1 MRSSRILAI
10 GIAALTLG
18 LAAAITGAGT
28 PAKAASSVRYV
39 SLGDSYSSGVGAG
52 SESGLASIAHECG
65 WIPRSRRGQEKSSG
79 ACGTQADSGFGSAM
93 QWHEQ
98 TGARRHD
105 FQITRG
111 EAGQRSWCTCGDR
124 EWMPSSRDYIGNA
137 AQDRNIFSAGG
148 RKKIMATSVTNAAS
162 TREKL
167 LRARGA
173 AAKLATLSSGEK
185 NALLLA
191 MAGAIEANVDGI
203 LTANRED
210 VESSGL
216 DGAMRDRLLLTTE
229 RIEEM
234 AQGVRDVAVLRDPVG
249 ETLAEWTRPNGLQI
263 RKVRVPLGV
272 VGIIYESRPN
282 VTVDT
287 AVLALKTGNAI
298 VLRGG
303 KEAAR
308 SNQRLVEILT
318 SVPGVPEGAIEL
330 LDSNTRESVQD
341 LIKARGLVDVII
353 PRGGAGLIAFVTENS
368 SVPVIETG
376 AGNCHIFVDE
386 SADFDMADRIVINAK
401 TSRPSVCNAAEKLLI
416 HEKIAE
422 QYVPRIVKKLI
433 DAGVEVRGDEKSR
446 CLVAGLKIALASEE
460 DWYEEYLRLC
470 MGVRVV
476 ANVDVAIDLI
486 NRYSTKHSDSIVTRD
501 EKNARKFLRSVDSAA
516 VYWNASTRFT
526 DGAEFGFGAEMGI
539 STQKLHCRGP
549 FALAELTSSKYEI
562 VGTGQVR

>member
-1 MRSSRILAI
+1 
-10 GIAALTLG
+10 
-18 LAAAITGAGT
+18 
-28 PAKAASSVRYV
+28 
-39 SLGDSYSSGVGAG
+39 
-52 SESGLASIAHECG
+52 
-65 WIPRSRRGQEKSSG
+65 
-79 ACGTQADSGFGSAM
+79 
-93 QWHEQ
+93 
-98 TGARRHD
+98 
-105 FQITRG
+105 
-111 EAGQRSWCTCGDR
+111 
-124 EWMPSSRDYIGNA
+124 
-137 AQDRNIFSAGG
+137 
-148 RKKIMATSVTNAAS
+148 MATTITNSAS
-162 TREKL
+162 TQEKL
-167 LRARGA
+167 LRARDA
-173 AAKLATLSSGEK
+173 AAKLALLATEEK

-191 MAGAIEANVDGI
+191 IADAIEAQTETI
-203 LTANRED
+203 LAANRED

-216 DGAMRDRLLLTTE
+216 EGAMRDRLLLTTA
-229 RIEEM
+229 RIKEM
-234 AQGVRDVAVLRDPVG
+234 AQGVREVAALGDPIG
-249 ETLAEWTRPNGLQI
+249 ETLAEWTRPNGLRI

-308 SNQRLVEILT
+308 SNQRLVEILAA
-318 SVPGVPEGAIEL
+318 VPGLPEGAIEL
-330 LDSNTRESVQD
+330 LDSSTRQSVQE

-353 PRGGAGLIAFVTENS
+353 PRGGAGLITFVTENS
-368 SVPVIETG
+368 AVPVIETG

-386 SADFDMADRIVINAK
+386 SADFDMADPIVINAK
-401 TSRPSVCNAAEKLLI
+401 TQRPSVCNAAEKLLV
-416 HEKIAE
+416 HERVAAK
-422 QYVPRIVKKLI
+422 YVPRIVKKLI
-433 DAGVEVRGDEKSR
+433 DAGVEVRGDGKSR
-446 CLVAGLKIALASEE
+446 SLAAGLNINPAVEQ

-470 MGVRVV
+470 MAVRVV
-476 ANVDVAIDLI
+476 ANVDEAIAHI

-501 EKNARKFLRSVDSAA
+501 EANARKFLRGVDSAA

>member
-1 MRSSRILAI
+1 
-10 GIAALTLG
+10 
-18 LAAAITGAGT
+18 
-28 PAKAASSVRYV
+28 
-39 SLGDSYSSGVGAG
+39 
-52 SESGLASIAHECG
+52 
-65 WIPRSRRGQEKSSG
+65 
-79 ACGTQADSGFGSAM
+79 
-93 QWHEQ
+93 
-98 TGARRHD
+98 
-105 FQITRG
+105 
-111 EAGQRSWCTCGDR
+111 
-124 EWMPSSRDYIGNA
+124 
-137 AQDRNIFSAGG
+137 
-148 RKKIMATSVTNAAS
+148 MATTVANQVG

-173 AAKLATLSSGEK
+173 ASKLAQLSTAEK
-185 NALLLA
+185 NALLLSIA
-191 MAGAIEANVDGI
+191 DAIEHRADSILAANC
-203 LTANRED
+203 ED
-210 VESSGL
+210 VGSSGL
-216 DGAMRDRLLLTTE
+216 EGAMRDRLLLTRP
-229 RIEEM
+229 RIQEM
-234 AQGVRDVAVLRDPVG
+234 AQGVRDVAALPDPIG
-249 ETLAEWTRPNGLQI
+249 ETLAEWTRPNGLKI

-308 SNQRLVEILT
+308 SNQELVKIIA
-318 SVPGVPEGAIEL
+318 GVAGIPEGAIEL
-330 LDSNTRESVQD
+330 LDSSTRDSVQE

-401 TSRPSVCNAAEKLLI
+401 TQRPSVCNAAEKLLV
-416 HEKIAE
+416 HENIAGE
-422 QYVPRIVKKLI
+422 YVPRIVQKLI
-433 DAGVEVRGDEKSR
+433 DAGVEVRGDDRACRLANNAE
-446 CLVAGLKIALASEE
+446 IEPASEP
-460 DWYEEYLRLC
+460 DWGEEYLRLC
-470 MGVRVV
+470 MAVRVV
-476 ANVDVAIDLI
+476 ANVNEAIAHI
-486 NRYSTKHSDSIVTRD
+486 NRYSTKHSDSIVTRN
-501 EKNARKFLRSVDSAA
+501 ESNARQFLRAVDSAA

-562 VGTGQVR
+562 IGSGQIR